1 MYIYIYRPIV
11 PVGALATS
19 LDVPSRLEP
28 SGTFSFSVAELPHT
42 PRLGSIPDIP
52 TYAWMA
58 LLKAG
63 MLPGLTFR
71 AGDQDGR
78 SFHVGGRVG
87 KGQRF

>member
-1 MYIYIYRPIV
+1 MIFH
-11 PVGALATS
+11 VGALATS

-28 SGTFSFSVAELPHT
+28 SGSFSFSAELPHT
-42 PRLGSIPDIP
+42 PRLGNIPDIP

-78 SFHVGGRVG
+78 SFHVGGRVKG
-87 KGQRF
+87 KDY

>member
-1 MYIYIYRPIV
+1 MIFH
-11 PVGALATS
+11 VGALATS
-19 LDVPSRLEP
+19 LDVRAAAWNHRW
-28 SGTFSFSVAELPHT
+28 TFSFSVGELPHA

-63 MLPGLTFR
+63 MLPGLPFR
-71 AGDQDGR
+71 AEDQDGR

-87 KGQRF
+87 RGQRF